1 MSVTVFKS
9 FTHHLPGTLLALGLA
24 CGTAWAQATTPVTVP
39 TQTVQPRS
47 VGAVYMLEGVIQP
60 VRQSTVAAQAS
71 GRIATLV
78 VKAGDKVRAG
88 QLLATV
94 DDRDASAGLQRSQ
107 AQVNQADAELR
118 NAQANLD
125 RVRDLQGKGFV
136 SKAALDTAST
146 QREAAQALRDQASAS
161 ARQSGI
167 AQGFTRVTA
176 PFDGWVL
183 QTHAEAGELA
193 VPGKPLLTLYAPLPL
208 RAVVQVPASRT
219 SAARRASKVTVLVD
233 DGNGAVR
240 SLVPASSMAVPSAD
254 PVSQTT
260 EWRLELA
267 AADSAN
273 LLPGQQV
280 RVQFA
285 QTLAAPASAA
295 SVGQRLLVA
304 QSAVVRRGELSA
316 VYVARGT
323 GEQAGFNLRAVRLG
337 ADQGAEGIEVLA
349 GLKAGEVV
357 ALDPLRAGVA
367 GARPAAPTPAPSTA
381 PAAK

>member
-1 MSVTVFKS
+1 MAVTVFRS
-9 FTHHLPGTLLALGLA
+9 FTHHLPGAWLALGLGLA
-24 CGTAWAQATTPVTVP
+24 CGAVSAPAQTSAVP
-39 TQTVQPRS
+39 TQTVLPRA
-47 VGAVYMLEGVIQP
+47 VGAVYALDGVIQP

-78 VKAGDKVRAG
+78 VKAGDAVRAG

-107 AQVNQADAELR
+107 AQVQQADAELR
-118 NAQANLD
+118 NAQANLE

-219 SAARRASKVTVLVD
+219 AAARGASQVTVLVD
-233 DGNGAVR
+233 EGSGAVR
-240 SLVPASSMAVPSAD
+240 SLVPVSRLAVPSAD

-285 QTLAAPASAA
+285 QANTTAA
-295 SVGQRLLVA
+295 SSGQRLLVA
-304 QSAVVRRGELSA
+304 HRAVVRRGELSA
-316 VYVARGT
+316 VYVAYGS

-357 ALDPLRAGVA
+357 ALEPLRAGMA
-367 GARPAAPTPAPSTA
+367 GARPAAPTAR
-381 PAAK
+381 

>member
-1 MSVTVFKS
+1 MAVTVFRS
-9 FTHHLPGTLLALGLA
+9 FTHHLPGAWLALGLA
-24 CGTAWAQATTPVTVP
+24 CGAVSAPAQTSAVP
-39 TQTVQPRS
+39 TQTVLPRA
-47 VGAVYMLEGVIQP
+47 VGAVYALDGVIQP

-78 VKAGDKVRAG
+78 VKAGDAVRAG

-107 AQVNQADAELR
+107 AQVQQADAELR
-118 NAQANLD
+118 NAQANLE

-219 SAARRASKVTVLVD
+219 AAARGASQVTVLVD
-233 DGNGAVR
+233 EGSGAVR
-240 SLVPASSMAVPSAD
+240 SLVPVSRLAVPSAD

-285 QTLAAPASAA
+285 QANTTAA
-295 SVGQRLLVA
+295 SSGQRLLVA
-304 QSAVVRRGELSA
+304 HRAVVRRGELSA
-316 VYVARGT
+316 VYVAYGS

-357 ALDPLRAGVA
+357 SLEPLRAGMA
-367 GARPAAPTPAPSTA
+367 GARPAAPTAR
-381 PAAK
+381 

>member
-9 FTHHLPGTLLALGLA
+9 FTHHLSGTLLALGLA

-219 SAARRASKVTVLVD
+219 SAARSASKVTVLVD

-316 VYVARGT
+316 VYVARGK

-337 ADQGAEGIEVLA
+337 ADPGRYRFRPPGVTGGSAALTCHPSIELMPWSRTCTPP
-349 GLKAGEVV
+349 KAV
-357 ALDPLRAGVA
+357 
-367 GARPAAPTPAPSTA
+367 STSI
-381 PAAK
+381 PC

>member
-219 SAARRASKVTVLVD
+219 SAARSASKVTVLVD

-357 ALDPLRAGVA
+357 ALDPLRASVA

>member
-1 MSVTVFKS
+1 MVAPVFKS
-9 FTHHLPGTLLALGLA
+9 FTCHLSGTLLVLGLA
-24 CGTAWAQATTPVTVP
+24 WGAPLAQAQTGASVP
-39 TQTVQPRS
+39 TQTVQPRA
-47 VGAVYMLEGVIQP
+47 VGAVLALDGVIQP
-60 VRQSTVAAQAS
+60 VRQSTVATQAS

-107 AQVNQADAELR
+107 AQVQQADAELR
-118 NAQANLD
+118 NAQANLE
-125 RVRDLQGKGFV
+125 RVRDLQGRGFV
-136 SKAALDTAST
+136 SKAALDTAQT

-183 QTHAEAGELA
+183 QTLAEAGELA

-208 RAVVQVPASRT
+208 RAVVQVPASRAP
-219 SAARRASKVTVLVD
+219 AARAADQIRVVVD
-233 DGNGAVR
+233 EGSGAVR
-240 SLVPASSMAVPSAD
+240 SLTPVSRLAVPSAD

-267 AADSAN
+267 AADSTN

-280 RVQFA
+280 RVQFMQGGA
-285 QTLAAPASAA
+285 NPAVNGATA
-295 SVGQRLLVA
+295 SMAQRLLVA
-304 QSAVVRRGELSA
+304 QTAVVRRGELSA
-316 VYVARGT
+316 VYVAYGT
-323 GEQAGFNLRAVRLG
+323 GDKAGFNLRAVRLG
-337 ADQGAEGIEVLA
+337 ADQGAEGMEVLA

-357 ALDPLRAGVA
+357 ALDPLRASMA
-367 GARPAAPTPAPSTA
+367 GARPAAPTTA

>member
-1 MSVTVFKS
+1 MAVTVTVFRS
-9 FTHHLPGTLLALGLA
+9 FTHHLSSAWLALGLV
-24 CGTAWAQATTPVTVP
+24 CGAPSAQAQTTSVP
-39 TQTVQPRS
+39 TQTVQPHA
-47 VGAVYMLEGVIQP
+47 VGAVLVLEGVIQP

-118 NAQANLD
+118 NAQANLE

-146 QREAAQALRDQASAS
+146 QREAAQAQRDQASAS

-219 SAARRASKVTVLVD
+219 PAARAASQVSVLVD
-233 DGNGAVR
+233 DGNGTTR
-240 SLVPASSMAVPSAD
+240 SLVPVSRMAVPSAD

-267 AADSAN
+267 AADSGN

-285 QTLAAPASAA
+285 QTSAA
-295 SVGQRLLVA
+295 SLVNATPAAAAQRLLVA

-316 VYVARGT
+316 VYVAYGS
-323 GEQAGFNLRAVRLG
+323 GDKAGFHLRAVRLG
-337 ADQGAEGIEVLA
+337 TDQGADGIEVLA

-357 ALDPLRAGVA
+357 ALDPLRASVA
-367 GARPAAPTPAPSTA
+367 GARPAAPASV